1 MAVRVGIN
9 GFGRIGRLVLRG
21 IIESRRNDIE
31 VVGINDLGSVE
42 MNAHLLKYDSIHG
55 TLQNEIVIDSGTM
68 DPGTGPIKV
77 TQERDPADLPWK
89 DLGVDVAMECTGLF
103 NDRESAS
110 KHLDA
115 GAKKVLISAPAK
127 DVDLTVVYGV
137 NHDKLES
144 HHTVVSNASCTTNCL
159 APVADV
165 LNKAIGIEKGFMTTI
180 HSYTGDQRPLDTL
193 HSDPRRARACG
204 VSLIPTSTGAARAV
218 GLVLPEL
225 DGKLDGTAIRV
236 PTPNVSLIDL
246 TFTAS
251 RETSADEVNSAI
263 REASEGSLKG
273 ILSYVSDELV
283 SIDFNHNPDSSIF
296 DTTQTQVIDGTFVR
310 VLSWYDNEWGF
321 SNRMP
326 DTAVAMHNVG

>member
-1 MAVRVGIN
+1 MAVRVAIN
-9 GFGRIGRLVLRG
+9 GFGRIGRLVLRA
-21 IIESRRNDIE
+21 IMESKRNDVE
-31 VVGINDLGSVE
+31 VVGINDLGPVE
-42 MNAHLLKYDSIHG
+42 INAHLLKYDSIHG
-55 TLQNEIVIDSGTM
+55 TLQTEIVIDGDSM
-68 DPGTGPIKV
+68 DVGTGLIKV
-77 TQERDPADLPWK
+77 SAERDPANLPWK
-89 DLGVDVAMECTGLF
+89 DLGVDVALECTGLF
-103 NDRESAS
+103 TDRESAS

-115 GAKKVLISAPAK
+115 GANKVLISAPAK
-127 DVDLTVVYGV
+127 EVDLTVVYGV
-137 NHDKLES
+137 NHHQLEA

-180 HSYTGDQRPLDTL
+180 HAYTGDQRPLDTL

-246 TFTAS
+246 KFTAG
-251 RETSADEVNSAI
+251 RETTVEEVNAAI
-263 REASEGSLKG
+263 KEASEGHLKG
-273 ILSYVSDELV
+273 ILDYVTDELV
-283 SIDFNHNPDSSIF
+283 SIDFNHNPASSIF
-296 DTTQTQVIDGTFVR
+296 DATQTQIVDGNFVR

-321 SNRMP
+321 SNRLP